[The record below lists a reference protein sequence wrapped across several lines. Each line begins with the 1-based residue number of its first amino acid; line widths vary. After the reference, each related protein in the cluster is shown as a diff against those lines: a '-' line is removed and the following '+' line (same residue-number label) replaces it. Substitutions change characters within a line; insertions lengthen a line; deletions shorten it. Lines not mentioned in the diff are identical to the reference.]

1 MGSHSPTG
9 CQGFKNHNIIEDKG
23 SEGLVV
29 LNADTETLN
38 QIGGLILP

>member
-9 CQGFKNHNIIEDKG
+9 CQVFKNHNIIEDKG
-23 SEGLVV
+23 SEGPVV